1 MGIKKG
7 GFIELEI
14 TGMAFGGKGLAK
26 VDGLAVF
33 VEKAVPFD
41 RINARIVKKKKSFA
55 EAVAVE
61 IIEPERAQCSL
72 LYHSDNA

>member
-7 GFIELEI
+7 GLIELEI

-33 VEKAVPFD
+33 VEKQF
-41 RINARIVKKKKSFA
+41 
-55 EAVAVE
+55 
-61 IIEPERAQCSL
+61 L
-72 LYHSDNA
+72 LTGLKPA